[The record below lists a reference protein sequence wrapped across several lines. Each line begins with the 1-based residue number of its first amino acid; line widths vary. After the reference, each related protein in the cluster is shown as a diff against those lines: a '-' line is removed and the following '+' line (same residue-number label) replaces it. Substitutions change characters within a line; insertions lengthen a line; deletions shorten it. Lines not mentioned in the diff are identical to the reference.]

1 MFMKKRIMYIF
12 VLICIIF
19 FVIFY
24 YIFLLSGNNINRNQK
39 EFVEEILKKFKSY
52 EANLI
57 VLVNSN
63 KNNNEYKMY
72 QEVNTESSKLVVNN
86 PQNVNGLCIELKE
99 NKLIISNEKTKMQ
112 KVYENYNNFV
122 NESIFLNTFIEDY
135 ENNKAEIEENEQEI
149 IVKLEMKDYE
159 DTYIKFK
166 ELYINKKSE
175 IPTKLII
182 KDNNQSIKTSII
194 YTDMKIK

>member
-1 MFMKKRIMYIF
+1 MYIF

-19 FVIFY
+19 FMIFY

-39 EFVEEILKKFKSY
+39 EFVEEILKKLKSY
-52 EANLI
+52 EANLT
-57 VLVNSN
+57 VVVNSN

-72 QEVNTESSKLVVNN
+72 QEVSSKSSKLAVNN

-149 IVKLEMKDYE
+149 IVKLEMKDNE

-166 ELYINKKSE
+166 ELYINKESE

>member
-1 MFMKKRIMYIF
+1 MKKRIMYIF

-72 QEVNTESSKLVVNN
+72 QEVNSESSKLVVNN

>member
-1 MFMKKRIMYIF
+1 MKKRIMYIF

-19 FVIFY
+19 FMIFY

-39 EFVEEILKKFKSY
+39 EFVEEILKKLKSY
-52 EANLI
+52 EANLT
-57 VLVNSN
+57 VVVNSN

-72 QEVNTESSKLVVNN
+72 QEVSSKSSKLVVNN

-149 IVKLEMKDYE
+149 IVKLEMKDNE

-166 ELYINKKSE
+166 ELYINKESE

-182 KDNNQSIKTSII
+182 KDNKQSIKMSII

>member
-1 MFMKKRIMYIF
+1 MKKRIMYIF

-149 IVKLEMKDYE
+149 IVKLEMKDNE

>member
-1 MFMKKRIMYIF
+1 MKKRIMYIF
-12 VLICIIF
+12 VLICIMF
-19 FVIFY
+19 FMIFY

-39 EFVEEILKKFKSY
+39 EFVEEILKKLKSY
-52 EANLI
+52 EANLT
-57 VLVNSN
+57 VVVNSN

-72 QEVNTESSKLVVNN
+72 QEVSSKSSKLAVNN

-149 IVKLEMKDYE
+149 IVKLEMKDNE
-159 DTYIKFK
+159 DTYIKLK
-166 ELYINKKSE
+166 ELYINKESE

>member
-1 MFMKKRIMYIF
+1 MKKRIMYIF

-52 EANLI
+52 EANLT

-72 QEVNTESSKLVVNN
+72 QEVNSESSKLVVNN

-149 IVKLEMKDYE
+149 IVKLEKKDNE

-166 ELYINKKSE
+166 ELYINKESE

>member
-1 MFMKKRIMYIF
+1 MRKRIMYIF

-19 FVIFY
+19 FMIFY

-39 EFVEEILKKFKSY
+39 EFVEEILKKLKSY
-52 EANLI
+52 EANLT
-57 VLVNSN
+57 VVVNSN

-72 QEVNTESSKLVVNN
+72 QEVSSKSSKLAVNN

-149 IVKLEMKDYE
+149 IVKLEMKDNE

-166 ELYINKKSE
+166 ELYINKESE

>member
-72 QEVNTESSKLVVNN
+72 QEVNSESSKLVVNN

>member
-1 MFMKKRIMYIF
+1 MKKRIMYIF

>member
-72 QEVNTESSKLVVNN
+72 QEVNSESSKLVVNN

-182 KDNNQSIKTSII
+182 
-194 YTDMKIK
+194 

>member
-1 MFMKKRIMYIF
+1 MKKRIMYIF

-19 FVIFY
+19 FMIFY

-39 EFVEEILKKFKSY
+39 EFVEEILKKLKSY
-52 EANLI
+52 EANLT
-57 VLVNSN
+57 VVVNSN

-72 QEVNTESSKLVVNN
+72 QEVSSKSSKLVVNN

-149 IVKLEMKDYE
+149 IVKLEMKDNE

-166 ELYINKKSE
+166 ELYINKESE

-182 KDNNQSIKTSII
+182 KDNNQSIKMSII